1 VSHLHLVPL
10 DDDEPTEP
18 STTPVSAERVALAA
32 RAEYLGESLRQW
44 VTAMLDVAAAVGA
57 DVTGT
62 VEPETLA
69 KRVIAKF
76 GGAR

>member
-1 VSHLHLVPL
+1 MSHLHLVPL

-18 STTPVSAERVALAA
+18 STPPVSAERVALAA

-44 VTAMLDVAAAVGA
+44 TSALLDVAVAVGA
-57 DVTGT
+57 DITGAI
-62 VEPETLA
+62 EPETLA
-69 KRVIAKF
+69 KRIVAKF